1 MSLTRSFRASLN
13 LFVNQLCAWIC
24 TGSFSFFFS
33 HLCLFCCILL
43 TYIHAYPTAHPLLY
57 PNSHECS
64 YPNTIPIVTISL
76 YFFSMHMLHKT
87 SRSRSFVALFPLFF
101 LSFLPLGPYAPIGT
115 AFHPSAPIYIIF
127 WQTPENMM
135 SEEISPVIAP
145 KSWSETSA
153 KPHLYLIFVLLMSL
167 APQRTHPHPFTPIW
181 TSFHPFV
188 RQITYNIYGIPV
200 I

>member
-1 MSLTRSFRASLN
+1 MHEFALARFR
-13 LFVNQLCAWIC
+13 
-24 TGSFSFFFS
+24 FFS
-33 HLCLFCCILL
+33 LLCLFCCILL

-76 YFFSMHMLHKT
+76 VFFSMHMLHKT
-87 SRSRSFVALFPLFF
+87 SRSRSFGDPLPLFF

-135 SEEISPVIAP
+135 SGEISPAIAP
-145 KSWSETSA
+145 KSWAETPSIPPSHRENEKSYLNVTSSNLNVA
-153 KPHLYLIFVLLMSL
+153 KSCLNVHHNGKVS
-167 APQRTHPHPFTPIW
+167 
-181 TSFHPFV
+181 
-188 RQITYNIYGIPV
+188 
-200 I
+200 